1 MRKKLL
7 VSRKAPGVLYIVCYC
22 DKKALRISSRYFFP
36 TGSSSL
42 PLRTTQLSVR
52 QVTFFILMIIVLWH
66 C

>member
-7 VSRKAPGVLYIVCYC
+7 VSHKGAGSFSVTVTKGTSYLFQI
-22 DKKALRISSRYFFP
+22 FFP